1 MNSEGILMK
10 LPSQPLQ
17 NNPLKRRL
25 GSVATTPIIALLL
38 MTSQVNA
45 DSSVKFV
52 GELDSYLSYSQPAG
66 SDSAKS
72 TTGLQSNGLTT
83 SYIGIHG
90 SHELGNGLTAIGS
103 LEAFLQPDAGEIG
116 RFDGDMMFARAANFG
131 LKGDFGQVT
140 VGRNASL
147 YFLSSIIFNPFGDSF
162 TFSPMV
168 LMGYGGGG
176 VYGDSGWSDSISYTT
191 PTSGGF
197 TTSVQYAF
205 GEKAGDSGTNKMAA
219 NTFYKA
225 GDFGL
230 TAAVQKISG
239 KQTGATGL
247 GVDDSQTDAL
257 IGISYALGDNTIYAQ
272 YQMMSD
278 DKVSGDIDRDTL
290 VLSASIALGKGAIYL
305 GVGLTD
311 TSTDMGDYDRTIY
324 TLMYNLPLSKK
335 LDLYAGYTSDS
346 PDNVEQDGKTLGFG
360 GRFRF

>member
-1 MNSEGILMK
+1 MK
-10 LPSQPLQ
+10 PYSSQLK
-17 NNPLKRRL
+17 NHTVKRRL
-25 GSVATTPIIALLL
+25 LKHWITTIPIISFL
-38 MTSQVNA
+38 MISNQVNA
-45 DSSVKFV
+45 NSTIKFV
-52 GELDSYLSYSQPAG
+52 GELDSYLSYSQPPG

-90 SHELGNGLTAIGS
+90 SHELANGLTAIGA

-116 RFDGDMMFARAANFG
+116 RFNGDMMFARAANIG

-176 VYGDSGWSDSISYTT
+176 IYGDSGWSDSIVYTT
-191 PTSGGF
+191 PNSGGF
-197 TTSVQYAF
+197 TSSFQYAF
-205 GEKAGDSGTNKMAA
+205 GETAGDNSTHKMAA

-225 GDFGL
+225 GDFGF

-239 KQTGATGL
+239 TQTGAMGL
-247 GVDDSQTDAL
+247 GANDSQTDAL
-257 IGISYALGDNTIYAQ
+257 MGISYALGDSTVYAQ

-278 DKVSGDIDRDTL
+278 AKVSGDIDRDTL
-290 VLSASIALGKGAIYL
+290 VLSASIAAGKGAVYL
-305 GVGLTD
+305 GVGLTT
-311 TSTDMGDYDRTIY
+311 TSTDMSDYDRTIY
-324 TLMYNLPLSKK
+324 TVMYNLPLSKN

-346 PDNVEQDGKTLGFG
+346 PENVEQDGKTLGLG

>member
-1 MNSEGILMK
+1 MKPQSLLLKSHVLKNQILK
-10 LPSQPLQ
+10 
-17 NNPLKRRL
+17 NWI
-25 GSVATTPIIALLL
+25 VATPIISLLFIA
-38 MTSQVNA
+38 SQASA
-45 DSSVKFV
+45 DSSVKFY
-52 GELDSYLSYSQPAG
+52 GELDSYLSSNQPSG
-66 SDSAKS
+66 SDDTKS
-72 TTGLQSNGLTT
+72 TTGIQSNGLTT
-83 SYIGIHG
+83 SYVGVSG
-90 SHELGNGLTAIGS
+90 SHELEGGLTVIGS
-103 LEAFLQPDAGEIG
+103 LEAFLQPSEGEIG

-140 VGRNASL
+140 FGRNASL
-147 YFLSSIIFNPFGDSF
+147 YFLSSIIYNPFGDSF

-176 VYGDSGWSDSISYTT
+176 VYGDSGWSDSIVYTT

-205 GEKAGDSGTNKMAA
+205 GEKAGDSSTNKMAA

-239 KQTGATGL
+239 TQTGATGL
-247 GVDDSQTDAL
+247 GADDSQTDAL
-257 IGISYALGDNTIYAQ
+257 IGISYALGETTLYAQ

-278 DKVSGDIDRDTL
+278 DKVSGDIDRDTW
-290 VLSASIALGKGAIYL
+290 VLSASIAAGKGAVYL
-305 GVGLTD
+305 GVGFTD
-311 TSTDMGDYDRTIY
+311 TSTDSGDYDRTIY
-324 TLMYNLPLSKK
+324 TVMYNLPLSKK

-346 PDNVEQDGKTLGFG
+346 PDGVEQDGQTLGLG